1 MLELFIVVIVLLS
14 LVLAIVIYGS
24 IHGGVGKMLEKERQ
38 YNTIEAD
45 DSVEVT
51 VFIDFFDQVKRV
63 DSLYL
68 NASKNLLQLKK
79 NKRLSEPFKMAEIKK
94 VVFQIND
101 DEVFTSSAL
110 EKFEELSD
118 FLMAQELEDVEL
130 ILKLKLSSHEHLIA
144 FESPVRCLLVIDTL
158 KRWEAQKK

>member
-24 IHGGVGKMLEKERQ
+24 IRGGVATMLEKERQ
-38 YNTIEAD
+38 HNTIDAVE
-45 DSVEVT
+45 SVEVT

-68 NASKNLLQLKK
+68 NTSKNLLQLKK
-79 NKRLSEPFKMAEIKK
+79 NRRLSEPFKWTEIQNIT
-94 VVFQIND
+94 FQIND
-101 DEVFTSSAL
+101 DEVFASSAL

-130 ILKLKLSSHEHLIA
+130 ILKLKLSNHEHLIA
-144 FESPVRCLLVIDTL
+144 FESPERCLLVIDTL